1 MGCLGHQCII
11 KSIIRVIESLV
22 HESLAIS
29 VAAQPGS
36 LKLMLASAAGRRR
49 WLHRA
54 VAIVKI
60 YVVMLALAGV
70 IRCDALL
77 AQFHSGRRCSVSF
90 LGGDG
95 KRKSALQ

>member
-1 MGCLGHQCII
+1 MSGLPFCPT
-11 KSIIRVIESLV
+11 
-22 HESLAIS
+22 
-29 VAAQPGS
+29 AAQPGS

-70 IRCDALL
+70 MHCLRSFTQADDA
-77 AQFHSGRRCSVSF
+77 VF
-90 LGGDG
+90 LFWGGMG
-95 KRKSALQ
+95 KGNPLYSENNRLIETE

>member
-1 MGCLGHQCII
+1 MSGLPFCPT
-11 KSIIRVIESLV
+11 
-22 HESLAIS
+22 
-29 VAAQPGS
+29 AAQPGS

-90 LGGDG
+90 LGGMG
-95 KRKSALQ
+95 KGNPLYSENNRLIETE